1 MIVAIE
7 KNNGVGA
14 TGIAGITGLGS
25 WEVCAN
31 PNRGPATD
39 AFCAAWQGLVDFG
52 QYGWG
57 TPGYLQPGQ
66 TLTPPPVQQPPGAAI
81 TNLASPNLEQ
91 ATTNKWKNQW
101 EEWGEIAFGKPN
113 PARGVESGWGW
124 NGGTGITGSVLS
136 PLVGIVLVVGLVVWY
151 AGRR

>member
-57 TPGYLQPGQ
+57 TPGYLQPGK
-66 TLTPPPVQQPPGAAI
+66 TLTPPPVQKPPNSAF
-81 TNLASPNLEQ
+81 TNPGSYNLEEE
-91 ATTNKWKNQW
+91 AANKWKNQW
-101 EEWGEIAFGKPN
+101 EEWGKIAFGKPN
-113 PARGVESGWGW
+113 PQPKV
-124 NGGTGITGSVLS
+124 TGSVLS
-136 PLVGIVLVVGLVVWY
+136 PLIGIVLVVGLVVWY
-151 AGRR
+151 AGGRR